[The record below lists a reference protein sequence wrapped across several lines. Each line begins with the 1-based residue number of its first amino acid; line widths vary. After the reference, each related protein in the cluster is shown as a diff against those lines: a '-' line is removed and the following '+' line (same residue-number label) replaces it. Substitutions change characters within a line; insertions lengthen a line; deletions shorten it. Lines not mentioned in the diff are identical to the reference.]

1 MINEVISI
9 LVMDKIFKEVDIKL
23 SFGSMQF
30 YQNCLN
36 HHFASKEEELVN
48 LNEFYI
54 SYDKLKNLE
63 KYKLQ
68 LTQLEE
74 AKLIVLEKDN
84 ILFLNV
90 WSKHLQL
97 YRFKN
102 NIHKLTSVMEYQEN
116 MYNSHSLVE
125 AVAMKNRIKKEEV
138 NQLLQLFFSEQN
150 GIGKEYQNE
159 SECRKHFIYWSNNN
173 INKVVKVKVK
183 SKSQILGLN
192 NGK

>member
-9 LVMDKIFKEVDIKL
+9 SVIDKIFKEVDIKL

-48 LNEFYI
+48 LNEFHI
-54 SYDKLKNLE
+54 SYDKIKNLK

-68 LTQLEE
+68 LTNLDK
-74 AKLIVLEKDN
+74 AKLVVLEKDN

-102 NIHKLTSVMEYQEN
+102 NTHKLTSVMEYQEN

-125 AVAMKNRIKKEEV
+125 AVAMKNRIKKV
-138 NQLLQLFFSEQN
+138 FCLLMQ
-150 GIGKEYQNE
+150 K
-159 SECRKHFIYWSNNN
+159 
-173 INKVVKVKVK
+173 
-183 SKSQILGLN
+183 ILKRPYLELY
-192 NGK
+192 

>member
-9 LVMDKIFKEVDIKL
+9 SVMDKIFKAVDIKL
-23 SFGSMQF
+23 SFSSMQF
-30 YQNCLN
+30 YQNCIN
-36 HHFASKEEELVN
+36 HHFSKQEEDIVN

-74 AKLIVLEKDN
+74 AKLIVLEKN
-84 ILFLNV
+84 NFLFLNV

-97 YRFKN
+97 YRFEN
-102 NIHKLTSVMEYQEN
+102 NNYKLSSVMDYKDE
-116 MYNSHSLVE
+116 MYNSRSLLE
-125 AVAMKNRIKKEEV
+125 LVAMKSRINKEEV
-138 NQLLQLFFSEQN
+138 NQLLELFFSEQYA
-150 GIGKEYQNE
+150 IGKEYQNE

-173 INKVVKVKVK
+173 IKKVVKVKVK
-183 SKSQILGLN
+183 SKNQILGLN

>member
-1 MINEVISI
+1 MINEAISI
-9 LVMDKIFKEVDIKL
+9 SVMDNIFKEVDTKL
-23 SFGSMQF
+23 SYGSMQF
-30 YQNCLN
+30 YQNCMN
-36 HHFASKEEELVN
+36 YHFSSQEEDIVN
-48 LNEFYI
+48 LNEFHI

-63 KYKLQ
+63 KYRLQ
-68 LTQLEE
+68 LTQLEK

-97 YRFKN
+97 HRFKKN
-102 NIHKLTSVMEYQEN
+102 NYKLSSVMDYKDE
-116 MYNSHSLVE
+116 MYNSNSLIE
-125 AVAMKNRIKKEEV
+125 AVAMKSRIKKEEV
-138 NQLLQLFFSEQN
+138 NQLLQLFFAEQN
-150 GIGKEYQNE
+150 AIGKEYQNE

-192 NGK
+192 NDK